1 MKKSQIYSHVFIY
14 ILTII
19 LTSIILIYGYNTI
32 KDFRQAG
39 ERICLLKFENEL
51 RNIVEAMSS
60 DFGSIKRKDIQLCGY
75 AQACFVET
83 SVSPEEDDLPFDLD
97 PIIRDSIKSKTGK
110 NAFILADIAEESFYA
125 GNISVEPDDV
135 LCIKP
140 INDKISLRLEGRGSH
155 VLLREWKQY

>member
-19 LTSIILIYGYNTI
+19 LVSIILIYGYNTI
-32 KDFRQAG
+32 KNFRQVG

-60 DFGSIKRKDIQLCGY
+60 DFESIKRKDIQLCGY
-75 AQACFVET
+75 TQACFVDFHLLA
-83 SVSPEEDDLPFDLD
+83 SPSPSLSLTLD

-110 NAFILADIAEESFYA
+110 NTFIVRDIAEESFYV
-125 GNISVEPDDV
+125 GNISVEPDV

-140 INDKISLRLEGRGSH
+140 INDKISLRLEGKGSH
-155 VLLREWKQY
+155 VLLREWK